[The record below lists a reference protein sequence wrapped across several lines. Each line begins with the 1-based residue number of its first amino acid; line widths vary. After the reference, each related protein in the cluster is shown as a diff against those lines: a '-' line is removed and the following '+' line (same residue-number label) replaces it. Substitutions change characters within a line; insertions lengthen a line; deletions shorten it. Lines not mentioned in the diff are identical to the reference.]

1 MGRRPIL
8 EITHTQE
15 VEVNTSFS
23 LRSSQFFWLGIG
35 GNRFPSRWHERLS
48 MVIFSL
54 VGVEPVKTFFFNRP
68 VDLCALKS
76 GTSDVL
82 NHSPRNCTVIYQ
94 RCSITDNWLFIE
106 RKLETLVFESGILY
120 KRINS
125 NWSCYYLFL
134 PENVL
139 AVRGAYQ
146 TKIVCHFTDSVYAF
160 DDI

>member
-23 LRSSQFFWLGIG
+23 LRSSQFFWLSIG
-35 GNRFPSRWHERLS
+35 GNRFSSRRRERLS

-54 VGVEPVKTFFFNRP
+54 VGVEPVKANFFLHRP

-82 NHSPRNCTVIYQ
+82 NDSPLNCTIIHE
-94 RCSITDNWLFIE
+94 RCSITDNWLLIE
-106 RKLETLVFESGILY
+106 RKLETLVLESGILY
-120 KRINS
+120 TAETYALVQLSKSTPIGPVIIYFYQKR
-125 NWSCYYLFL
+125 SC
-134 PENVL
+134 
-139 AVRGAYQ
+139 
-146 TKIVCHFTDSVYAF
+146 S
-160 DDI
+160 